1 MKDRKGKR
9 CKGVD
14 FLSAQGMT
22 EPPEGS
28 GLRSF
33 AALKEKGKYVLKTF
47 DFAPLESGFRKGE
60 GPGSFATL
68 PGIAATSQSGLRRVR
83 GPAGSGKLTRLLG
96 RPRP

>member
-14 FLSAQGMT
+14 FLSAREMT

-33 AALKEKGKYVLKTF
+33 AALKEKAAGIQAEFERIALDYTQGR
-47 DFAPLESGFRKGE
+47 P
-60 GPGSFATL
+60 PGR
-68 PGIAATSQSGLRRVR
+68 SGLEQTM
-83 GPAGSGKLTRLLG
+83 ADQS
-96 RPRP
+96 